1 MNLFDL
7 PLDVFLSILEQTVVT
22 VSYRELARLRLV
34 CKLFNAEIPHAIC
47 RTRLLELRTRP
58 HVSVELSSLYLYQRT
73 IADGP
78 FSKENFQAV
87 MYEAVDTILREEDIR
102 PSENLRREYLQTLCR
117 SAAFF
122 SGPWIFNF
130 GLLYPGSA
138 ARFTRPPGGS
148 KTDSLFVAAAC
159 LGKTALIARLL
170 LEEDAL
176 VSKPNSYLGSA
187 LRCAVMQG
195 DYDTT
200 RTLLDAGA
208 DVNNSRLIYKDY
220 ALAAAAF
227 EGHRHIVEL
236 LLEPRYRCTTFGKYY
251 VRAIRQ
257 AARGGH
263 LEIVLFMIQRDKVDN
278 LKDMTQIILGEAAGY
293 GQENVVQ
300 WALDNGAEVHDKMGR
315 LSDKSA
321 LSYAALNGQESVVR
335 LLLRRAPYN
344 FRDAFLQTMVG
355 GSERTARTIFN
366 AMMQPIPYRRGWS
379 PTLQGPFGET
389 CLIQAAK
396 HGQTHMI
403 HFLMEKGANLT
414 QVGGETAMYYAERGG
429 HVPAMRALVA
439 YGVALN
445 SPNPSRDLLGEAQ
458 AAGHHDLVKLLIE
471 LGTK

>member
-1 MNLFDL
+1 M
-7 PLDVFLSILEQTVVT
+7 
-22 VSYRELARLRLV
+22 EL
-34 CKLFNAEIPHAIC
+34 
-47 RTRLLELRTRP
+47 T
-58 HVSVELSSLYLYQRT
+58 SLYLYQRT

-78 FSKENFQAV
+78 FSKENFQAA
-87 MYEAVDTILREEDIR
+87 MYDAVDAILREEDIR

-117 SAAFF
+117 GAALF
-122 SGPWIFNF
+122 SGPWIFAL
-130 GLLYPGSA
+130 GLLYPGSTA
-138 ARFTRPPGGS
+138 SFRQRKGES
-148 KTDSLFVAAAC
+148 KTNSLFVAAAC

-170 LEEDAL
+170 LEGDML
-176 VSKPNSYLGSA
+176 VSIPNSYLGSA

-195 DYDTT
+195 HYDTT

-208 DVNNSRLIYKDY
+208 DVNYFRLSYEDF

-236 LLEPRYRCTTFGKYY
+236 LLEPRYNCTTFGEYY
-251 VRAIRQ
+251 EEAIRR

-263 LEIVLFMIQRDKVDN
+263 LEIVLFMIQRGKFDN
-278 LKDMTQIILGEAAGY
+278 LEDLTQTILGEAAGY

-300 WALDNGAEVHDKMGR
+300 WALDNGAEVHDNIQK

-321 LSYAALNGQESVVR
+321 LNHAALNGQESVVR

-366 AMMQPIPYRRGWS
+366 AMMKPISYRRGWS

-389 CLIQAAK
+389 CLIYAAK

-403 HFLMEKGANLT
+403 HFLVEKGAGLT
-414 QVGGETAMYYAERGG
+414 QAEGEMAMYYAAREG

-439 YGVALN
+439 YGAALN
-445 SPNPSRDLLGEAQ
+445 SPDLSRPLSRAR
-458 AAGHHDLVKLLIE
+458 ASGHHDVVKLLIE
-471 LGTK
+471 LGAK

>member
-1 MNLFDL
+1 M
-7 PLDVFLSILEQTVVT
+7 
-22 VSYRELARLRLV
+22 
-34 CKLFNAEIPHAIC
+34 
-47 RTRLLELRTRP
+47 
-58 HVSVELSSLYLYQRT
+58 ELSSLYLYQRT

-78 FSKENFQAV
+78 FSKENFQAA

-117 SAAFF
+117 GAAFF

-130 GLLYPGSA
+130 GLLHPGSV
-138 ARFTRPPGGS
+138 ARFMQCPGES

-170 LEEDAL
+170 LEGDAL
-176 VSKPNSYLGSA
+176 VSKPDLYLGSA

-195 DYDTT
+195 HYDTT

-208 DVNNSRLIYKDY
+208 NVNNLRLLYKDF

-227 EGHRHIVEL
+227 EGHRHIMEL
-236 LLEPRYRCTTFGKYY
+236 LLEPRYHCTTFGKYY
-251 VRAIRQ
+251 EKAIYQ

-263 LEIVLFMIQRDKVDN
+263 LEIVLFMIQRGKFYN
-278 LKDMTQIILGEAAGY
+278 LKDLTQIILGEAAGY

-300 WALDNGAEVHDKMGR
+300 WALDNGAEVHDKIQR

-321 LSYAALNGQESVVR
+321 LSHAALNGQESVVR

-366 AMMQPIPYRRGWS
+366 AMMRPI

-403 HFLMEKGANLT
+403 HFLMEKGASLT
-414 QVGGETAMYYAERGG
+414 QAGGETAMYYAARGG
-429 HVPAMRALVA
+429 HAPAVRALVA
-439 YGVALN
+439 YGAALN
-445 SPNPSRDLLGEAQ
+445 SPNPSRGLLDEAQ
-458 AAGHHDLVKLLIE
+458 AAGNHDLVKLLIE
-471 LGTK
+471 LGAK